1 MNNAFDMGYGN
12 HGMMTRS
19 FPNMVFSTGQAEL
32 ANPGTIELRTTTLPA
47 PTIKP
52 ATPTKVK

>member
-1 MNNAFDMGYGN
+1 MNNAFDRGYGN

-19 FPNMVFSTGQAEL
+19 YPNMMFSTGQTEL
-32 ANPGTIELRTTTLPA
+32 ANPGAIELHTTTLPA
-47 PTIKP
+47 PTGKP